1 MAHLHDDTARLL
13 ADAATRASAYLGGLE
28 ERGVFPTASALE
40 ALAELDVPLPAGPTD
55 AADTLA
61 LLDRVGSPA
70 TVATAGGRYFG
81 FVNGA
86 CLPAALAAHVLASA
100 WDQNAAMTVMSPIAS
115 RLRAVVS
122 RWIVDLLALPA
133 EAEAMF
139 VGGATVANLCGLVAA
154 RDHVLARAGWDVPND
169 GLVGAPPV
177 TVVVGAS
184 AHSTIAKSLAIAGLG
199 RKRIVI
205 VPADDQGRML
215 ASELPDVRGPVILC
229 AQAGEV
235 NTGAFDP
242 FDALVDWARERDAW
256 VHVDGAFGIWAAA
269 SAVPERRRL
278 TAGMARAD
286 SWATDA
292 HKWLNV
298 PYDSGIV
305 ILRDASRLRATMS
318 AAAGYLPGGDLLEP
332 SHHTP
337 QSSQRARAVDA
348 WAALRSL
355 GRSGVADLVD
365 RTSDHAAR
373 FAAELRAAGHEVL
386 NDVVINQVLVRFGP
400 DDASTDRVIER
411 VQHAG
416 VCWCGPTTWRGRRAM
431 RISVSSWATT
441 TEDVTRSVRAILEAA
456 AAERPR

>member
-1 MAHLHDDTARLL
+1 MLDSIFRH
-13 ADAATRASAYLGGLE
+13 ADAFLTGLDARPVGLPVDPE
-28 ERGVFPTASALE
+28 TIRG
-40 ALAELDVPLPAGPTD
+40 ALARELPEEPMDATAVLDELVAAVQPGLVGSAGP
-55 AADTLA
+55 
-61 LLDRVGSPA
+61 
-70 TVATAGGRYFG
+70 RYFG
-81 FVNGA
+81 FVTGQA
-86 CLPAALAAHVLASA
+86 LPAAMGADMLAAV
-100 WDQNAAMTVMSPIAS
+100 WDQNAFSYVSSPAA
-115 RLRAVVS
+115 AVVEEVAE
-122 RWIVDLLALPA
+122 RWVLDVLGLPA
-133 EAEAMF
+133 GASVGF
-139 VGGATVANLCGLVAA
+139 VTGAQMANATCLATA
-154 RDHVLARAGWDVPND
+154 RNTVLARLGWDVAER
-169 GLVGAPPV
+169 GLIGAPPLRV
-177 TVVVGAS
+177 IAGEEAHATIFSALRFIGLAPPERLPVDGQGAIDAS
-184 AHSTIAKSLAIAGLG
+184 ALELDGPAI
-199 RKRIVI
+199 V
-205 VPADDQGRML
+205 
-215 ASELPDVRGPVILC
+215 C
-229 AQAGEV
+229 AQAGNV
-235 NTGAFDP
+235 NTGEFDP
-242 FDALVDWARERDAW
+242 LDELAARCREAGAW
-256 VHVDGAFGIWAAA
+256 LHVDGAFGLWAAA
-269 SAVPERRRL
+269 SPALRGLV
-278 TAGMARAD
+278 AGAERAD